1 VEANIHTMTNLFA
14 QLGLPSGA
22 ADIQAFIKSH
32 QPLAD
37 HIKLNDAP
45 FWNLSQAEFLFEEVL
60 DDSDWAGVIDELN
73 RALRQSIP

>member
-22 ADIQAFIKSH
+22 PDIQAFIKSH

-45 FWNLSQAEFLFEEVL
+45 FWNTAQAEFLREEVL

-73 RALRQSIP
+73 SALRQSIP

>member
-22 ADIQAFIKSH
+22 ADIQAFINSH

-45 FWNLSQAEFLFEEVL
+45 FWNLSQAEFLREEVL
-60 DDSDWAGVIDELN
+60 DDSDWVGIIDALN
-73 RALRQSIP
+73 SALRQSIP